1 MTDLANIK
9 KGEAELTLK
18 IEDGSVKIALT
29 YDGKQ
34 ADAKLEVSLSVDEY
48 LEMLK
53 GAIKGD
59 VDDMIIDGLK
69 GLLLK

>member
-1 MTDLANIK
+1 MTDLINIQ
-9 KGEAELTLK
+9 KGEAKLSMK
-18 IEDGSVKIALT
+18 IEDLKVKVSLE

-34 ADAKLEVSLSVDEY
+34 ADAKLEVSLGIDEY

-69 GLLLK
+69 ALLLK

>member
-1 MTDLANIK
+1 MTDLINIQ
-9 KGEAELTLK
+9 KGEAKLSMK
-18 IEDGSVKIALT
+18 IEDLKVKVSLE

-34 ADAKLEVSLSVDEY
+34 ADAKLEVSLGIDEY

-69 GLLLK
+69 DLLLK